1 MKNVSQQYLNTINLH
16 RTEAVRH
23 QMHAEVYLG
32 AIDETATN
40 DIQNVVTSPTL
51 PISDIQRIFTGTTNP
66 DLYATSE
73 EGSFILGSNRLWLP
87 NSIANLTRDKGY
99 VSQAVSDESGL
110 FVENKIDVTFK
121 SVHSFVGITLTFD
134 TSQGVPPLTI
144 VTQAYDEI
152 GTLLFTETLN
162 GNTDN
167 TVVLQYGFVEV
178 KRVVLNFNNSVP
190 RIRVR
195 LRSLIW
201 GIGYRFTGASLFS
214 LTNKR
219 EMHPLNLTLPVDN
232 LSFEIADMESNF
244 DPKVR
249 SALVNFLEEG
259 QTVQLR
265 YGYDISEYG
274 DNSEIEWFSGN
285 TYYLASWRKNGVNAV
300 FSATDLIN
308 QMTKTIWDRFFWNYS
323 PVTFKALAT
332 AVLDSLDIQ
341 NGYVDDT
348 RLRNYR
354 TNGLV
359 PIDTH
364 ANVLQQIAIASQTLL
379 FNKENR
385 IFYGATGIN
394 TDIATWV
401 NLLVYGLANE
411 TLDSNI
417 TSTTLTP
424 DTNIQ
429 YANAEE
435 GSFILGS
442 DRYWLPNNYSALLPN
457 SGLRVDLFP
466 NETTLVYPDYWQRLD
481 FRENITFGSLHI
493 NFGNDA
499 VKQIEIGLRRAVTGG
514 SEFVNR
520 QFVDVNGQT
529 EIDVALNFQ
538 DIVWCEIQISSAMYP
553 NVRPYIQGINVN
565 VSGGRNITTMD
576 IIDFPKEEV
585 ADPCYEII
593 TNQDIYPAPTTI
605 REEIAVIDLP
615 VDTYNR
621 TLISKPYIGHS
632 IYPLNYPADFAWLQF
647 PPNTWASS
655 WAVRSMFTSSLVP
668 TVTIE
673 YTGFPVPDP
682 ARQEIRQG
690 VFPTATVSAEIK
702 SYLNT
707 DMVTVNRLLD
717 WAYNYYVERFMVEFE
732 CLGYPEIE
740 AGDIIDYQGIPC
752 RVLENTITMTGGGCR
767 GKMRLRKVA
776 E

>member
-32 AIDETATN
+32 AIDETATG
-40 DIQNVVTSPTL
+40 DIQSVYTSPTL
-51 PISDIQRIFTGTTNP
+51 PISDIQRIFTSTSNP
-66 DLYATSE
+66 DLYATAE
-73 EGSFILGSNRLWLP
+73 EGSFVLGSDRLWLP
-87 NSIANLTRDKGY
+87 NSLTNLTRDKGY
-99 VSQAVSDESGL
+99 VSQAVSDENGL
-110 FVENKIDVTFK
+110 FVENNIDVTFK

-144 VTQAYDEI
+144 VTQAYGETS
-152 GTLLFTETLN
+152 TLLFTETLN
-162 GNTDN
+162 GNTDS
-167 TVVLQYGFVEV
+167 TVVLQYGFVDV
-178 KRVVLNFNNSVP
+178 KRVVLSFNNTAP
-190 RIRVR
+190 HTRVR
-195 LRSLIW
+195 VRSLIW
-201 GIGYRFTGASLFS
+201 GIGYKFTGASLFS

-274 DNSEIEWFSGN
+274 DNSDIEWFNGN

-300 FSATDLIN
+300 FSATDLVN
-308 QMTKTIWDRFFWNYS
+308 QMTKTSWDRFYWQYNPF
-323 PVTFKALAT
+323 TFKYLAT
-332 AVLDSLDIQ
+332 AVLDSLDIH
-341 NGYVDDT
+341 NGYVDDV
-348 RLRNYR
+348 RLRNYG
-354 TNGLV
+354 TKGLV
-359 PIDTH
+359 PVDTH
-364 ANVLQQIAIASQTLL
+364 ANILQQIAIASQTNL
-379 FNKENR
+379 FNKDNT
-385 IFYGATGIN
+385 IYFGATGIN
-394 TDIATWV
+394 TEVSTWF

-411 TLDSNI
+411 TLDSHIN
-417 TSTTLTP
+417 STTLTP

-429 YANAEE
+429 YATSED

-466 NETTLVYPDYWQRLD
+466 NETTLVYPAYWQRLD

-514 SEFVNR
+514 SVFVSR
-520 QFVDVNGQT
+520 QFVDVNGQS
-529 EIDVALNFQ
+529 EIDVSLNFQ
-538 DIVWCEIQISSAMYP
+538 DIVWCEIQIVSAMYP
-553 NVRPYIQGINVN
+553 NVRPYIQGIKVN
-565 VSGGRNITTMD
+565 VGGGRD
-576 IIDFPKEEV
+576 IISNDILDFPKEEI
-585 ADPCYEII
+585 AEPCYEIV
-593 TNQDIYPAPTTI
+593 TNQDIYPAPTT
-605 REEIAVIDLP
+605 EIKVIDTVDLASNTPHRITRNTAYINLSPLAVNPPSDFQYLP
-615 VDTYNR
+615 Y
-621 TLISKPYIGHS
+621 PY
-632 IYPLNYPADFAWLQF
+632 F
-647 PPNTWASS
+647 ASS
-655 WAVRSMFTSSLVP
+655 WASQAYFSTALAP
-668 TVTIE
+668 FVTME
-673 YTGFPVPDP
+673 LRGTPVPNP
-682 ARQEIRQG
+682 AQQDIRQS
-690 VFPTATVSAEIK
+690 VFPTATISAEIK

-707 DMVTVNRLLD
+707 DIVTVNRLLE
-717 WAYNYYVERFMVEFE
+717 WAYNYYIERFMVEFE
-732 CLGYPEIE
+732 CLGYPEVE

-767 GKMRLRKVA
+767 GKMKLRKVA